1 MSAPSSAPPSMRG
14 ELPPDTDIDQL
25 VFELNGITLATDQAT
40 QLHHDPTA
48 PTRARRAIDRLLNQ

>member
-1 MSAPSSAPPSMRG
+1 MRG